1 MHKETKFKLAVA
13 NEWALYAIYEG
24 SSKWGSNKWTTHI
37 RKPFIEIPLFKI
49 DTIKKIPTAH
59 HYEFSLHS
67 CINEDGT
74 MIGFYSIFNER

>member
-1 MHKETKFKLAVA
+1 MHNETKFKLAVA
-13 NEWALYAIYEG
+13 NEGALYAVWGG
-24 SSKWGSNKWTTHI
+24 SGKWTTHI

-59 HYEFSLHS
+59 HYTFSLRS

-74 MIGFYSIFNER
+74 MIGFYSVPK